1 MSDDVRRAKFQR
13 DALWN
18 FASLA
23 VLGVSGV
30 ALNVLISY
38 DDATTPSPV
47 APGVKVPLTQG
58 PSTLPIGS

>member
-13 DALWN
+13 DAVWN

-30 ALNVLISY
+30 ALNLLISY
-38 DDATTPSPV
+38 PDVTTASSISCSR
-47 APGVKVPLTQG
+47 GRC
-58 PSTLPIGS
+58 STHARTIDVSY